1 MYCSFF
7 NLREEPFHMAPDP
20 RFLFLSQEHRERLA
34 SLAYGVLNRKNCLVL
49 TGEIGTG
56 KTTIIS
62 AVMEYLPRERTR
74 FCVISIPTLTSSDLL
89 EMILR
94 NFGIKDVPAS
104 KAERIYTLT
113 QFLKEGEQ
121 RGIVSAVICDEAQKL
136 SPAALEEIRLLGNLN
151 SLGLVLVGQNELV
164 DLLNREELRALK
176 QRICFRLTIGPLRE
190 GEVEQYIK
198 YRWQKAGGGQTPP
211 FEPQAV
217 AAVARWSQGVPRL
230 INSICDNALTIA
242 AEMDEHLVM
251 PEHVE
256 AAAARLTLV
265 RAAAAGAG
273 SGQSGEP
280 SLGDDIAPVE
290 APPATPSSKPH
301 WTLRSVSN
309 GLFRSSAR
317 G

>member
-104 KAERIYTLT
+104 KAERIHPLT

-136 SPAALEEIRLLGNLN
+136 SPAA
-151 SLGLVLVGQNELV
+151 
-164 DLLNREELRALK
+164 
-176 QRICFRLTIGPLRE
+176 
-190 GEVEQYIK
+190 
-198 YRWQKAGGGQTPP
+198 
-211 FEPQAV
+211 
-217 AAVARWSQGVPRL
+217 
-230 INSICDNALTIA
+230 
-242 AEMDEHLVM
+242 
-251 PEHVE
+251 
-256 AAAARLTLV
+256 
-265 RAAAAGAG
+265 
-273 SGQSGEP
+273 
-280 SLGDDIAPVE
+280 
-290 APPATPSSKPH
+290 
-301 WTLRSVSN
+301 
-309 GLFRSSAR
+309 
-317 G
+317 